1 LHRSNKYEGHNNNKI
16 EQEIILPKQEA
27 IHPKQEAKK
36 ERPSEDQDEKEIQI
50 GTCRNPRNK
59 GGSPRASTIMQNAIK
74 NY

>member
-36 ERPSEDQDEKEIQI
+36 RKAQ
-50 GTCRNPRNK
+50 
-59 GGSPRASTIMQNAIK
+59 
-74 NY
+74 